1 MRTTGCWPK
10 TTPATAVAEGW
21 VGMVSLGAEPALTV
35 KTPLTALTKP
45 LALAVSWSLVP
56 AASSRRLVK
65 LAVPLPA
72 AVPMSRLVA
81 PCKAPAPLVRL
92 TFTFRL
98 AGKPT
103 AELFPKASWLLTTG
117 WVPKTDPAVALP
129 GCVVKAS
136 RLAGAGLMAIV
147 VEVALVPGMP
157 GLLNRIVMLVATLCD
172 KLVNVTS
179 PLTAVRLGVPCKFPL
194 PSLRLAVTTVLLSAL
209 PLAALRQLPN

>member
-21 VGMVSLGAEPALTV
+21 VWMVSLVAEPALTV
-35 KTPLTALTKP
+35 KALLTALTKP

-56 AASSRRLVK
+56 AASIRRLVK

-72 AVPMSRLVA
+72 AVPRSRLA
-81 PCKAPAPLVRL
+81 IPCKGPVPLVRF
-92 TFTFRL
+92 TVTFRL
-98 AGKPT
+98 AGKPI

-147 VEVALVPGMP
+147 VELALVRLP
-157 GLLNRIVMLVATLCD
+157 LLNRMEMLVATLCD

-194 PSLRLAVTTVLLSAL
+194 PALRLAVTTVLLSAL